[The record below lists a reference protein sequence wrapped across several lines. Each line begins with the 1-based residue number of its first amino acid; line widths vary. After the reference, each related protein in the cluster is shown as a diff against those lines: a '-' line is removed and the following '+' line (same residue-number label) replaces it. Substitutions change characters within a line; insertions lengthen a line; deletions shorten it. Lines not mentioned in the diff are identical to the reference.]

1 LNTFRHGFGMADT
14 LGVDNDMMFLARL
27 TACDDIVDQLLLV
40 IIVFLRDQHV
50 LGAVGDTAPHSQIT
64 GVAAHYLNDTAAL
77 MGSGSITH
85 LVDRL
90 HSRIHSRV
98 KSDGVLCTGNVKV
111 DGTGNS
117 DGIDTQIG
125 QLLRA
130 CERTVSTDDNQAL
143 DPVFPA
149 DFGSSLLSF
158 RRAELRAPCS
168 IQDRTASLDGIRYV
182 FGSHI
187 YDLFI

>member
-1 LNTFRHGFGMADT
+1 DY
-14 LGVDNDMMFLARL
+14 VS
-27 TACDDIVDQLLLV
+27 V
-40 IIVFLRDQHV
+40 
-50 LGAVGDTAPHSQIT
+50 
-64 GVAAHYLNDTAAL
+64 
-77 MGSGSITH
+77 MGSGSSMD
-85 LVDRL
+85 LVNRS
-90 HSRIHSRV
+90 HSPNLSRG
-98 KSDGVLCTGNVKV
+98 KSDGLLCTGDVKV

-130 CERTVSTDDNQAL
+130 CERTVSTDDNQAI